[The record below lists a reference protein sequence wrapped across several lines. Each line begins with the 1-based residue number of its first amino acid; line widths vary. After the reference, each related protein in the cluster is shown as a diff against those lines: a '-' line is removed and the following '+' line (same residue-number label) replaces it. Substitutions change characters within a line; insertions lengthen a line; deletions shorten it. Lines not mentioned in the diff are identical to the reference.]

1 MEEQDCRPHPW
12 FSSSKKHLLGRLP
25 GPPCAAGQAPPHCCA
40 LPLAF
45 PCQVPFPLPPKRPA
59 RRLLF
64 ILQEGV
70 WAATIPRAFHMSPPV
85 YCSGPP
91 CMRLPSPELIPAA
104 AGGSDGAEQGWGPL
118 LALSGG
124 LWDTGSGPIPTHKRP
139 EKVAPISQALKH
151 WSADVSVF
159 CGGLT

>member
-1 MEEQDCRPHPW
+1 MGSDHPTCL
-12 FSSSKKHLLGRLP
+12 SHVSP
-25 GPPCAAGQAPPHCCA
+25 
-40 LPLAF
+40 
-45 PCQVPFPLPPKRPA
+45 
-59 RRLLF
+59 
-64 ILQEGV
+64 
-70 WAATIPRAFHMSPPV
+70 PPV

-104 AGGSDGAEQGWGPL
+104 AGGSDGAEQGWGPF

-124 LWDTGSGPIPTHKRP
+124 LWDTGSGPIPNHKHP